1 MKKVLF
7 ALTLILASF
16 VVISCSDDDKN
27 DDTRIEY
34 ADVPQ
39 KAKEFLNKH
48 FAAGESTQ
56 IDETEILYVE
66 HDKDGTYDVVFKN
79 RMEIEFYSNG
89 VWKEIDLNG
98 NTLPE
103 SVAFLIPTKALSYIS
118 TKYPNKE
125 IEDIEKKG
133 QQSETQDFEI
143 ELRGD
148 IDVLFDYLGNV
159 KSDKGNNNNNGNNQ
173 EVTFDKLPPSIV
185 AKLGEYFGEQKPN
198 KIKLEWDKYEITY
211 NEDTPNE
218 IEIEYFKDETFKSVE
233 AEENDE
239 VVRTIMKDISPKTLS
254 YVETNHAGFKIEE
267 FSKTPPYFVGKYADG
282 YKVEVE
288 QGKTS
293 YDIYF
298 DKDGNHINTVL
309 D

>member
-7 ALTLILASF
+7 ALTLIFASF
-16 VVISCSDDDKN
+16 AIVSCSDDDK
-27 DDTRIEY
+27 DDDKHIEY
-34 ADVPQ
+34 ADVP
-39 KAKEFLNKH
+39 KEAKDFLNRH
-48 FAAGESTQ
+48 FAAGEGTQ
-56 IDETEILYVE
+56 LDETTIQYVK

-89 VWKEIDLNG
+89 IWKDIDLNG

-125 IEDIEKKG
+125 IEEIEKKG
-133 QQSETQDFEI
+133 PQSETQDFEI

-173 EVTFDKLPPSIV
+173 EVPIDKLPASIV
-185 AKLGEYFGEQKPN
+185 AKLNKYFEGQKPN
-198 KIKLEWDKYEITY
+198 EIKLEWDKYEITF

-218 IEIEYFKDETFKSVE
+218 IEIEFFKDETFKSVE
-233 AEENDE
+233 AEGNDE
-239 VVRTIMKDISPKTLS
+239 VIRAIMTDISPKALT
-254 YVETNHAGFKIEE
+254 YVNTNHAGFRIEE
-267 FSKTPPYFVGKYADG
+267 FSKTPPYFVGKYTDG

-288 QGKTS
+288 QGRTAF
-293 YDIYF
+293 DIYF
-298 DKDGNHINTVL
+298 DKDGNHINTVR